1 MFSYIRIRTE
11 TSVKIQ
17 TQLRLPE
24 QIDLD
29 LRVKAAQNRRSISD
43 LAAEA
48 IRYYLENYDQIN
60 KKRA

>member
-1 MFSYIRIRTE
+1 M
-11 TSVKIQ
+11 KMQ

-24 QIDLD
+24 EIDLD

-48 IRYYLENYDQIN
+48 IRYYLDNYETIKP
-60 KKRA
+60 KKQ